1 MYRPEKKKNESKL
14 TPIENKPAHIPK
26 GKVNMNELR
35 RRRQRLRDLKEL
47 KQYIPMGLSNR
58 DQIKQPKVEIYNYN
72 ERKKLERE
80 NIKKENEKKK
90 IDFFR
95 QLLDYCKNNNKIP
108 TMKIPEPKI
117 DVNEKGEK
125 ITVYES
131 IDNIFNRF
139 TEEQLLEIGILL
151 DFGHKAIEGDPK
163 KRFVVTP
170 IDHGLMSQIKGECT
184 KRIPGYNDKL
194 ELLKLEQRED
204 DIEKKKR
211 LLRESIERQQ
221 REFEEKHI
229 AIKEKIKETKKEI
242 LETKDESGYVR
253 CVCGAILKDPTHPSH
268 LASTRHQEWLDSQK
282 MKKEAI

>member
-1 MYRPEKKKNESKL
+1 MNKL
-14 TPIENKPAHIPK
+14 RKE
-26 GKVNMNELR
+26 
-35 RRRQRLRDLKEL
+35 RQRLRDLNEL

-58 DQIKQPKVEIYNYN
+58 DQIKKTKVTVYNYN

-90 IDFFR
+90 IDFFI
-95 QLLDYCKNNNKIP
+95 QLLDYCKNNGKIP
-108 TMKIPEPKI
+108 TMKILKPKI
-117 DVNEKGEK
+117 EVNEKGEK
-125 ITVYES
+125 IKIYES
-131 IDNIFNRF
+131 IDDIFNRF
-139 TEEQLLEIGILL
+139 TEQQLLEIGMFL
-151 DFGHKAIEGDPK
+151 DFAHKPIDGDPK
-163 KRFVVTP
+163 RRFVVTP

-221 REFEEKHI
+221 KEFEEKHK

-242 LETKDESGYVR
+242 LESKDETGYVR

-268 LASTRHQEWLDSQK
+268 LASTRHQEWLNSQNI
-282 MKKEAI
+282 KKGVL